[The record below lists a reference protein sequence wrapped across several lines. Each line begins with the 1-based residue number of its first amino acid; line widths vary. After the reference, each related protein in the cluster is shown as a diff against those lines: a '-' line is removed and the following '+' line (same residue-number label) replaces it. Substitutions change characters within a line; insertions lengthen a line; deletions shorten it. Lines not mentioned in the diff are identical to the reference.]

1 MPADLR
7 WHVALVTSDGE
18 DTAQYYRINVFHES
32 FHKQSLPIRQATKML
47 SALALRR
54 LAVTASRART
64 LHSTARAFVR
74 VGDTIPNVELVE
86 KSPGNKVNLSK
97 EIKGK
102 ALIIGVP
109 AAFSK

>member
-1 MPADLR
+1 MLR
-7 WHVALVTSDGE
+7 ALT
-18 DTAQYYRINVFHES
+18 
-32 FHKQSLPIRQATKML
+32 
-47 SALALRR
+47 LRR
-54 LAVTASRART
+54 LAVTATRT
-64 LHSTARAFVR
+64 RTFHSTAKALVR
-74 VGDTIPNVELVE
+74 VGDAIPNVELVE